1 MSEQLNIV
9 CAHCDAV
16 VRAPSE
22 RLGEAPRCPR
32 CQHHL
37 FEGHP
42 VELRTGNFDQHI
54 VRNEVPV
61 IVDFWASWCGPC
73 QAMAPRF
80 EEAAR
85 KFEPKVRFAKVCTED
100 EPGIAQRFNVRSIPT
115 LIAFRNGREAAR
127 QVGALDA
134 ESLARWVNSVSA

>member
-9 CAHCDAV
+9 CGHCNAV
-16 VRAPSE
+16 VRTPGD
-22 RLGEAPRCPR
+22 RLTEAPRCPR
-32 CQHHL
+32 CRHEL

-42 VELRTGNFDQHI
+42 IELRSSNFDEHI

-80 EEAAR
+80 EEAAK
-85 KFEPKVRFAKVCTED
+85 KFEPKARFAKVCTED
-100 EPGIAQRFNVRSIPT
+100 EQVIANRFNVRSIPT
-115 LIAFRNGREAAR
+115 LIAFRNGREIGR
-127 QVGALDA
+127 QIGALDSGA
-134 ESLARWVNSVSA
+134 LAAWVKSITT